1 MYWFC
6 KRYIY
11 IINIKLRRKFT
22 YDLLRRN
29 IIDSHICSC
38 EKKRYHVFFSLFVEN
53 ILIFDCLFRHNGCP
67 LVTGLLESCLW
78 TLTVKFLLWTFWW
91 PFVSIKLFS
100 VTDLS
105 ISDHY
110 VVKCKF
116 YFSSSSTQNKTQL
129 AMPMKHIPAEIFEH

>member
-1 MYWFC
+1 MIAQFIFYECIYWFC

-22 YDLLRRN
+22 YDLFRRN

-67 LVTGLLESCLW
+67 LVTGLLESCFW
-78 TLTVKFLLWTFWW
+78 ALTVKCLLWTFWW
-91 PFVSIKLFS
+91 PFVPITK
-100 VTDLS
+100 VDLG
-105 ISDHY
+105 DW
-110 VVKCKF
+110 F
-116 YFSSSSTQNKTQL
+116 
-129 AMPMKHIPAEIFEH
+129 KHIRSLCCQVQILL